1 MVSRKTGR
9 SGLAALAVGA
19 AVLSGGVQAAPVCD
33 GTAASDVSLTIA
45 PNTYYATQCGLVGS
59 KPNGPAAEATQLQS
73 LLGTGALT
81 LLDKSDD
88 AGSPHP
94 GIGGISFEVTAN
106 AANNTWQV
114 SWTDVSGLPN
124 LPVIIDFVVGIAAG
138 AADYAGY
145 LLDDVLLP
153 INPTSGTGTFEVAF
167 RNNGGQIPNL
177 SHLSLFSAGYRI
189 PDNGGGGG
197 GSVPEPAPIALMGLA
212 FAGMVLLRRR
222 SRAKTVA

>member
-19 AVLSGGVQAAPVCD
+19 AVLSGGAQAAPVCD

-59 KPNGPAAEATQLQS
+59 KPDGPVEEAAQLQP

-114 SWTDVSGLPN
+114 TWTDVAGLPN
-124 LPVIIDFVVGIAAG
+124 LPIIIDFVVGIAAG
-138 AADYAGY
+138 GKDFAGY

-212 FAGMVLLRRR
+212 FAGMAALRRS
-222 SRAKTVA
+222 SRASRAA